1 MSVVGVGEYL
11 KLEKDIPV
19 VVAGAYCAESQLEA
33 VFYYAF
39 LRLGIFG
46 AVDGHF
52 CCVRVRFYRWW
63 WRRRRWDRR
72 GLLRP

>member
-1 MSVVGVGEYL
+1 VCVLRRQVWAWAWGARGVLWQYL
-11 KLEKDIPV
+11 KLGKDVPV

-52 CCVRVRFYRWW
+52 C
-63 WRRRRWDRR
+63 
-72 GLLRP
+72 

>member
-1 MSVVGVGEYL
+1 VGGGRGGSEGSSLWQYL
-11 KLEKDIPV
+11 KFGKDIPV
-19 VVAGAYCAESQLEA
+19 VVAGAYCAESQFEA

-52 CCVRVRFYRWW
+52 C
-63 WRRRRWDRR
+63 
-72 GLLRP
+72 